1 MNQPPEYCPYC
12 GTEVSAIDSPMV
24 SNVETPMIYRCE
36 SCDDY
41 VFYNPTPGGSTAVVD
56 GDSVLLVEDFRSS
69 GEWKLPA
76 GRIELGESPR
86 EGVARELE
94 EETGLAVDPAD
105 LTYFYDSAGEPVE
118 DQYMVNID
126 YAVRRSATTG
136 TVEAGSDATDARF
149 FIPTEF
155 ENSEYNLKA
164 PHVDR
169 FGTDSLRWLL
179 DEARQALE
187 TESQSS
193 P

>member
-12 GTEVSAIDSPMV
+12 GAEVTAVDSPMV
-24 SNVETPMIYRCE
+24 SAAETPMIYRCE

-56 GDSVLLVEDFRSS
+56 GDSLLLVEDFRSS

-94 EETGLAVDPAD
+94 EETGLSVDPAD
-105 LTYFYDSAGEPVE
+105 LTYFYDSAGEPVD

-126 YAVRRSATTG
+126 YAVPRSATTG
-136 TVEAGSDATDARF
+136 TVEAGSDATDAQF
-149 FIPTEF
+149 FTPAEF
-155 ENSEYNLKA
+155 EDSEYSLKE

-179 DEARQALE
+179 DEARRALE
-187 TESQSS
+187 VSS
-193 P
+193 GHP